1 MKPLKVFI
9 GNINYKSEFRTFLV
23 DLLKPI
29 IPEVNLIKYQ
39 LTISPVELIQ
49 NYSES
54 ECILLPFS
62 WNYYV
67 KTNTVY
73 VARELIDLA
82 RVANKKILNTA
93 NNIAAVSFFLLIVFC
108 VFCINLVYSLFVKWQ
123 TKLA

>member
-39 LTISPVELIQ
+39 LTIPPVELIQ

-54 ECILLPFS
+54 ECILKSQYDSL
-62 WNYYV
+62 NYSIKMV
-67 KTNTVY
+67 NSNFDCDPTLLTNDSDPC
-73 VARELIDLA
+73 IDQETQI
-82 RVANKKILNTA
+82 IL
-93 NNIAAVSFFLLIVFC
+93 VLF
-108 VFCINLVYSLFVKWQ
+108 NL
-123 TKLA
+123 